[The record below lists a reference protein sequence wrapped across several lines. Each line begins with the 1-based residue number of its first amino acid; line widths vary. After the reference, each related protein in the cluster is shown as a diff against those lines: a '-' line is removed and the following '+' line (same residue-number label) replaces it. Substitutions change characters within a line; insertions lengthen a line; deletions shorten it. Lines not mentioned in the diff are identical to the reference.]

1 MTKSQY
7 FLRSL
12 LNIGT
17 AKICPYCKSHKHTLV
32 DSKYILTTLNECA
45 ECRLMFRHPLD
56 TVNFN
61 RKFYQD
67 DYEQHDGITTDLPT
81 EAEIAQLL
89 ASNFAGSG
97 KDYSDKIEILKA
109 LTAKPSPVV
118 VDYGANWGYTSYQL
132 MQAGFKVQSYE
143 LSKPRAAFG
152 KKIGVNILTE
162 EDQLKSGID
171 IFFNSHVIEHLPDI
185 KNMFQLAKK
194 LLNDDGYFVAYCP
207 NGSADMKRKNPAL
220 FHNFWGQVHP
230 NCLSAEFFAT
240 VFKDVPYLIG
250 SDGCN
255 EISGWDKNS
264 QQILD
269 VSGNELF
276 VIAKIKK
283 QNF

>member
-7 FLRSL
+7 LLRSL
-12 LNIGT
+12 LRIRS
-17 AKICPYCKSHKHTLV
+17 AKICPYCKSNRHTQV

-45 ECRLMFRHPLD
+45 ECKLMFRHPID
-56 TVNFN
+56 TVSFN
-61 RKFYQD
+61 RKFYQE
-67 DYEQHDGITTDLPT
+67 DYEQHDGITTDLPS
-81 EAEIAQLL
+81 ELELKELL
-89 ASNFAGSG
+89 SSNFAGSG
-97 KDYSDKIEILKA
+97 KDYSDKIEFLKTLSDKA
-109 LTAKPSPVV
+109 APSV

-143 LSKPRAAFG
+143 LSKPRATFG
-152 KKIGVNILTE
+152 KKIGVNILTDE
-162 EDQLKSGID
+162 NQLNSGVD

-185 KNMFQLAKK
+185 KNMFELAKK
-194 LLNDDGYFVAYCP
+194 LLTDDGFFVAYCP
-207 NGSADMKRKNPAL
+207 NGSADLKLKNPEL

-250 SDGCN
+250 SDGRS

-283 QNF
+283 QKF